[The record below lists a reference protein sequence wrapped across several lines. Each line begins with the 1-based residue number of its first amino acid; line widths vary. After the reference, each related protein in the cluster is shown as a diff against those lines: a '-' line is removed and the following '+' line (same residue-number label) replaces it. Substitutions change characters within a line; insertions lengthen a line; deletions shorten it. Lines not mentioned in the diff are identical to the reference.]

1 MSKVRVIGVLGLMAA
16 LAGAPAAMAADY
28 KIGVVAAVRVLEAAP
43 QAEAAKKKLE
53 AEFAGKDK
61 LLLAKQKELKTM
73 EDRAA
78 KDGAIMS
85 ETERTRLER
94 DIMEKRRD
102 LKRDSDEF
110 REDVNFRR
118 NEEFAKIRRVALPLL
133 RPGLVAALLLVLVE
147 VVKELPATLMLRPF
161 GWDTLAVKIH
171 GYTSEGLWAQAAWPA
186 LWLCLVGLL
195 PVWWLVRQQ
204 R

>member
-1 MSKVRVIGVLGLMAA
+1 MSKVSIIGVLGLLAA
-16 LAGAPAAMAADY
+16 VAGAPASAADY

-43 QAEAAKKKLE
+43 QAEVAKKKLE
-53 AEFAGKDK
+53 SEFAGKDK
-61 LLLAKQKELKTM
+61 LLMAKQKELKAL

-94 DIMEKRRD
+94 DLIEKRRE

-118 NEEFAKIRRVALPLL
+118 NEEFGKIQKQIVEAIQTI
-133 RPGLVAALLLVLVE
+133 AAEQKFDLVLGEGVIFAS
-147 VVKELPATLMLRPF
+147 K
-161 GWDTLAVKIH
+161 AVDI
-171 GYTSEGLWAQAAWPA
+171 TD
-186 LWLCLVGLL
+186 LVIERLKK
-195 PVWWLVRQQ
+195 
-204 R
+204 

>member
-1 MSKVRVIGVLGLMAA
+1 MSKLRMIGVLGLLAA
-16 LAGAPAAMAADY
+16 MGAGSAMAADY

-43 QAEAAKKKLE
+43 QAEVAKKKLE

-61 LLLAKQKELKTM
+61 QLVAKQKELKAL

-118 NEEFAKIRRVALPLL
+118 NEEFAKIQKQIVEAIQTI
-133 RPGLVAALLLVLVE
+133 AQEQKFDLVLGEGVIYAS
-147 VVKELPATLMLRPF
+147 K
-161 GWDTLAVKIH
+161 AVDI
-171 GYTSEGLWAQAAWPA
+171 TD
-186 LWLCLVGLL
+186 LVIERLKKGGK
-195 PVWWLVRQQ
+195 
-204 R
+204 

>member
-1 MSKVRVIGVLGLMAA
+1 MSKVSIIGVLGLLVAVAA
-16 LAGAPAAMAADY
+16 APAIAADY

-43 QAEAAKKKLE
+43 QAELAKKKLE
-53 AEFAGKDK
+53 SEFAGKDK
-61 LLLAKQKELKTM
+61 LLMAKQKELKAL

-94 DIMEKRRD
+94 DLIEKRRE

-118 NEEFAKIRRVALPLL
+118 NEEFGKIQKEIVEAIQTI
-133 RPGLVAALLLVLVE
+133 AAEQKFDLVLGEGVIFAS
-147 VVKELPATLMLRPF
+147 K
-161 GWDTLAVKIH
+161 AVDI
-171 GYTSEGLWAQAAWPA
+171 TD
-186 LWLCLVGLL
+186 LVIERLKK
-195 PVWWLVRQQ
+195 
-204 R
+204 

>member
-1 MSKVRVIGVLGLMAA
+1 MNMSKVSIIGVLGLLAA
-16 LAGAPAAMAADY
+16 VAGAPAMAADY

-53 AEFAGKDK
+53 SEFAGKDK
-61 LLLAKQKELKTM
+61 LLVAKQKELKAL

-94 DIMEKRRD
+94 DIIEKRRE

-118 NEEFAKIRRVALPLL
+118 NEEFAKIQKQIVEAIQTI
-133 RPGLVAALLLVLVE
+133 ASEQKYDLVLGEGVIYAS
-147 VVKELPATLMLRPF
+147 K
-161 GWDTLAVKIH
+161 AVDITDMVIERLKK
-171 GYTSEGLWAQAAWPA
+171 
-186 LWLCLVGLL
+186 
-195 PVWWLVRQQ
+195 
-204 R
+204 

>member
-1 MSKVRVIGVLGLMAA
+1 MNMSKVSIIGVLGVLAA
-16 LAGAPAAMAADY
+16 VAGAPAMAADY

-53 AEFAGKDK
+53 SEFAGKDK
-61 LLLAKQKELKTM
+61 LLVAKQKELKGL

-94 DIMEKRRD
+94 DINEKRRD
-102 LKRDSDEF
+102 LKRDSEEF

-118 NEEFAKIRRVALPLL
+118 NEEFAKIQKQIVEAIQTI
-133 RPGLVAALLLVLVE
+133 AAEQKYDLVLGEGVIFAS
-147 VVKELPATLMLRPF
+147 K
-161 GWDTLAVKIH
+161 AVDITDMVIERLKK
-171 GYTSEGLWAQAAWPA
+171 
-186 LWLCLVGLL
+186 
-195 PVWWLVRQQ
+195 
-204 R
+204 